1 MELIQSSYA
10 EINLDNLIFNYR
22 EINLNKHRDKKICCV
37 IKANAYGHGYEV
49 IARTLEEEGVD
60 YFATSSLQEAI
71 LLKKAIRNT
80 PVMTLTAP
88 LEGAEDIAVREEV
101 ETTVFTY
108 DQALRIND
116 SAKKN
121 NKVHDIHIKLDTG
134 MNRIGFKCTDESLD
148 DIIKISTLE
157 NINIKGVFTHFAS
170 ADMESDYTKKQ
181 TERFIAFLDKMEEM
195 GISFE
200 IVHMDNDAGAIMYNH
215 KADMIRLGI
224 GLYGVYPSRYVQD
237 EADLKLRPLM
247 SLKAYVTNIKYI
259 EKGQSVSYGCTF
271 TADKKTKVATIGAGY
286 ADGVPRLLSNKGFIL
301 VDGVKC
307 PIIGNVCMDQ
317 IMVDIKDLDLKV
329 GNVVEVFGEGISVDD
344 VADMCSTISY
354 EILCNIGPRVPRL
367 YKKGNKIIEEKWCFR
382 TEVE

>member
-1 MELIQSSYA
+1 MCSSD
-10 EINLDNLIFNYR
+10 L
-22 EINLNKHRDKKICCV
+22 
-37 IKANAYGHGYEV
+37 
-49 IARTLEEEGVD
+49 
-60 YFATSSLQEAI
+60 
-71 LLKKAIRNT
+71 
-80 PVMTLTAP
+80 
-88 LEGAEDIAVREEV
+88 
-101 ETTVFTY
+101 
-108 DQALRIND
+108 
-116 SAKKN
+116 
-121 NKVHDIHIKLDTG
+121 
-134 MNRIGFKCTDESLD
+134 
-148 DIIKISTLE
+148 IKISTLE